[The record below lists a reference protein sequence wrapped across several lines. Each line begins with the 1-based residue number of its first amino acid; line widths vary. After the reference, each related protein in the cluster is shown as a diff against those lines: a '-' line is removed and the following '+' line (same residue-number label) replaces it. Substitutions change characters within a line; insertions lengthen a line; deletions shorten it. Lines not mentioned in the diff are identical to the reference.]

1 MKSAIITGTNKGIGL
16 ETALA
21 FARAGYKVF
30 AAMRNPENA
39 AALKQR
45 IEEESLA
52 ISICVM
58 DVDSDESVTR
68 SIDAIQNENGP
79 VDVLVN
85 NAGIER
91 HGSIEELPMAD
102 FKAIMETNYF
112 GVIRCLQAV
121 LPQMRQNKSG
131 CIINVG
137 SVSGKIACT
146 PLSAYSASKYALE
159 ALTESLAQE
168 VKPFNIKV
176 SLMQPGII
184 DTKMAHNITR
194 NSQSEYPQVLRF
206 GAMFE
211 ETLKQP
217 TPPSLVADA
226 MLEIA
231 NGDTWQLKHPVGPSA
246 IPFLGWRASMSD
258 EQWVDWNAQTDEE
271 WYNAV
276 QTTFGMNV
284 RRGKQ
289 FDRLF

>member
-1 MKSAIITGTNKGIGL
+1 MKKVLITGTNKGIGF
-16 ETALA
+16 ETALS

-30 AAMRNPENA
+30 ATMRNTEA
-39 AALKQR
+39 ATTLKQH
-45 IEEESLA
+45 IADESLA
-52 ISICVM
+52 IIIYKM
-58 DVDSDESVTR
+58 DVDADEAVKHCIAT
-68 SIDAIQNENGP
+68 IIQEHGTI
-79 VDVLVN
+79 DVLVN

-91 HGSIEELPMAD
+91 HGSIEEMAISD

-112 GVIRCLQAV
+112 GVIRCIQAV
-121 LPQMRQNKSG
+121 LPQMRKNKKG

-176 SLMQPGII
+176 ALVEPGII
-184 DTKMAHNITR
+184 DTKMAHDISVDN
-194 NSQSEYPQVLRF
+194 NSIYPQVLRF
-206 GAMFE
+206 GAMFSE
-211 ETLKQP
+211 SLKQP
-217 TPPSLVADA
+217 TPPSFVANT

-231 NGDTWQLKHPVGPSA
+231 EGDSWQLKYPVGPSA
-246 IPFLGWRASMSD
+246 LPFLGWRASMTD

-276 QTTFGMNV
+276 ETTFGLNV
-284 RRGKQ
+284 RRGK
-289 FDRLF
+289 

>member
-1 MKSAIITGTNKGIGL
+1 MKSVLITGTSKGIGF
-16 ETALA
+16 ETALS
-21 FARAGYKVF
+21 FARGGYKVF
-30 AAMRNPENA
+30 ATMRNPDA
-39 AALKQR
+39 AASLKKY
-45 IEEESLA
+45 IADESLA
-52 ISICVM
+52 VIIYKM
-58 DVDSDESVTR
+58 DVDSDESVKHCIET
-68 SIDAIQNENGP
+68 IIKEHGTI
-79 VDVLVN
+79 DVLIN

-91 HGSIEELPMAD
+91 HGSIEELPLAD

-112 GVIRCLQAV
+112 GVIRCTQAV
-121 LPQMRQNKSG
+121 LPQMRKNKNG

-146 PLSAYSASKYALE
+146 PLSAYSASKFALE

-168 VKPFNIKV
+168 VKPFNIRV

-184 DTKMAHNITR
+184 DTKMAHDI
-194 NSQSEYPQVLRF
+194 SVDSHSEYPQVLRF

-231 NGDTWQLKHPVGPSA
+231 NGEAWQLKHPVGPSA
-246 IPFLGWRASMSD
+246 IPFLGWRASMTD

-284 RRGKQ
+284 RRGK
-289 FDRLF
+289 

>member
-1 MKSAIITGTNKGIGL
+1 MKSVLITGTSKGIGF
-16 ETALA
+16 ETVLS
-21 FARAGYKVF
+21 FARGGYKVF
-30 AAMRNPENA
+30 ATMRNLETSA
-39 AALKQR
+39 SLKKYVAD
-45 IEEESLA
+45 ESLTV
-52 ISICVM
+52 IIYKM
-58 DVDSDESVTR
+58 DVDSDESVKHCIET
-68 SIDAIQNENGP
+68 IIKEHGNI
-79 VDVLVN
+79 DVLVN

-91 HGSIEELPMAD
+91 HGSVEELSMAD

-112 GVIRCLQAV
+112 GVIRCIQAV
-121 LPQMRQNKSG
+121 LPQMRANKNG

-168 VKPFNIKV
+168 VKPYNIRV
-176 SLMQPGII
+176 SLIQPGII
-184 DTKMAHNITR
+184 DTKMAHDI
-194 NSQSEYPQVLRF
+194 SVDSHSKYPQVVRF

-211 ETLKQP
+211 ESLKQP
-217 TPPSLVADA
+217 TPPSLVADT

-246 IPFLGWRASMSD
+246 LPFLGWRASMTD

-284 RRGKQ
+284 RRGK
-289 FDRLF
+289 

>member
-1 MKSAIITGTNKGIGL
+1 MKSVLITGTNKGIGL
-16 ETALA
+16 AAVLS
-21 FARAGYKVF
+21 FARGGYKVF
-30 AAMRNPENA
+30 ATMRNLEA
-39 AALKQR
+39 AAMLKKY
-45 IEEESLA
+45 IVDESLSV
-52 ISICVM
+52 IIYKM
-58 DVDSDESVTR
+58 DVDSDESVKHCIQ
-68 SIDAIQNENGP
+68 SIIEEHGII
-79 VDVLVN
+79 DVLVN

-112 GVIRCLQAV
+112 GVIRCIQAV
-121 LPQMRQNKSG
+121 LPQMRENKNG

-137 SVSGKIACT
+137 SVSGKIANT
-146 PLSAYSASKYALE
+146 PLSAYSASKFALE

-168 VKPFNIKV
+168 VKPFNIRV

-184 DTKMAHNITR
+184 DTKMARDI
-194 NSQSEYPQVLRF
+194 SVDSKSKYPQVLRF

-211 ETLKQP
+211 ESLKQP

-231 NGDTWQLKHPVGPSA
+231 NSDTWQLKHPVGPSA
-246 IPFLGWRASMSD
+246 IPFLGWRASMTD

-276 QTTFGMNV
+276 EATFGMNV
-284 RRGKQ
+284 RRGN
-289 FDRLF
+289 

>member
-1 MKSAIITGTNKGIGL
+1 MKSVLITGTNKGIGFEAVL
-16 ETALA
+16 S
-21 FARAGYKVF
+21 FARGGYKVF
-30 AAMRNPENA
+30 ATMRNLEA
-39 AALKQR
+39 AATLKKH
-45 IEEESLA
+45 IVDESLSV
-52 ISICVM
+52 IIYKM
-58 DVDSDESVTR
+58 DVDSDESVKHCIET
-68 SIDAIQNENGP
+68 IIKEHGTI
-79 VDVLVN
+79 DVLVN

-112 GVIRCLQAV
+112 GVIRCIQAV
-121 LPQMRQNKSG
+121 LPQMRENKNG

-168 VKPFNIKV
+168 VKPFNIRV
-176 SLMQPGII
+176 SLIQPGII
-184 DTKMAHNITR
+184 DTKMAHDITVD
-194 NSQSEYPQVLRF
+194 SHSKYPQVLRF

-217 TPPSLVADA
+217 TPPSLVADT

-246 IPFLGWRASMSD
+246 LPFLGWRASMTD

-284 RRGKQ
+284 RRGK
-289 FDRLF
+289 